1 MGQIATSIKEQ
12 IQKLKDRG
20 MVFDCEESKV
30 KEILLDIG
38 YYRLGFYWNHF
49 EIDEHHNFSEGTKF
63 SDVITLYY
71 LDVDLRNILNKYL
84 TRLEINFR
92 TKLVYFVSNKYKES
106 PTWFADDSVVKQV
119 FMNNLAD
126 IYNEKFKI
134 SNKVIRLHH
143 KKYKNHIHAPAWK
156 TLEFFT
162 FGTNLNL
169 YRNLKDEEIQKR
181 ISQAFLIENPDK
193 FQTIIG
199 AMLELRNACAH
210 GDVLYDF
217 NLPLG
222 VPNFSVFGFV
232 GSDRQSI
239 SACYKVLKFLVES
252 ISLNRK
258 TQLKSEVNELLD
270 KHKEN
275 EVIHKIIETKMKFIR

>member
-1 MGQIATSIKEQ
+1 MGDIATSITTQ

-20 MVFDCEESKV
+20 MTFDCEEEKV

-38 YYRLGFYWNHF
+38 YYRLGFYWKPF
-49 EIDEHHNFSEGTKF
+49 EKDEEHNFKEGTKF

-71 LDVDLRNILNKYL
+71 LDVDLRNLLNKYL

-92 TKLVYFVSNKYKES
+92 TKLVYYVSNKHKNS
-106 PTWFADDSVVKQV
+106 PTWFADDSIVKSK
-119 FMNNLAD
+119 FLSHLPS
-126 IYNEKFKI
+126 IYNDKFKAN
-134 SNKVIRLHH
+134 NKVIKAHH
-143 KKYKNHIHAPAWK
+143 KKYINDIHAPAWK

-169 YRNLKDEEIQKR
+169 YRNLKNEDLQRLISKAFKVDNPQK
-181 ISQAFLIENPDK
+181 FHV
-193 FQTIIG
+193 IIG

-232 GSDRQSI
+232 RSDRQSLF
-239 SACYKVLKFLVES
+239 ACYKVLKYLIKS
-252 ISLNRK
+252 ISLNREQDLE
-258 TQLKSEVNELLD
+258 TEIYMLINRHQD
-270 KHKEN
+270 N
-275 EVIHKIIETKMKFIR
+275 EVINKIIATKMKFIR

>member
-1 MGQIATSIKEQ
+1 MGDIATSITTQ

-20 MVFDCEESKV
+20 MTFDCEEEKV

-38 YYRLGFYWNHF
+38 YYRLGFYWKPF
-49 EIDEHHNFSEGTKF
+49 EKDEEHNFKEGTKF

-71 LDVDLRNILNKYL
+71 LDVDLRNLLNKYL

-92 TKLVYFVSNKYKES
+92 TKLVYYVSNKHKNS
-106 PTWFADDSVVKQV
+106 PTWFADDSIVKSK
-119 FMNNLAD
+119 FLSHLPS
-126 IYNEKFKI
+126 IYNDKFKAN
-134 SNKVIRLHH
+134 NKVIKAHH
-143 KKYKNHIHAPAWK
+143 KKYINDIHAPAWK

-169 YRNLKDEEIQKR
+169 YRNLKNEDLQRLISKAFKVDNPQK
-181 ISQAFLIENPDK
+181 FHV
-193 FQTIIG
+193 IIG

-232 GSDRQSI
+232 GSDRQSLF
-239 SACYKVLKFLVES
+239 ACYKVLKYLIKS
-252 ISLNRK
+252 ISLNREQDLE
-258 TQLKSEVNELLD
+258 TEIYMLINRHQD
-270 KHKEN
+270 N
-275 EVIHKIIETKMKFIR
+275 EVINKIIATKMKFIR

>member
-1 MGQIATSIKEQ
+1 MGQIATSISEQ

-20 MVFDCEESKV
+20 MVFDCEEPKI
-30 KEILLDIG
+30 KEHLLDIG
-38 YYRLGFYWNHF
+38 YYRLGFYWKPF
-49 EIDEHHNFSEGTKF
+49 EIDENHTFQEGTRF

-84 TRLEINFR
+84 TRFEINFR
-92 TKLVYFVSNKYKES
+92 TKLVYYVSNKYKNS
-106 PTWFADDSVVKQV
+106 PTWFADDSVVNKE
-119 FMNNLAD
+119 FITNLNK
-126 IYNEKFKI
+126 IYDEKFKI
-134 SNKVIRLHH
+134 NNKIIKNHH
-143 KKYKNHIHAPAWK
+143 KKYINHIYAPAWK

-169 YRNLKDEEIQKR
+169 YRNLREKDIKKR
-181 ISQAFLIENPDK
+181 ISNAFEIENPEK
-193 FQTIIG
+193 FQIVIG

-217 NLPLG
+217 NLPMG

-239 SACYKVLKFLVES
+239 FACYKVLNYLVQS
-252 ISLNRK
+252 ISVNRQK
-258 TQLKSEVNELLD
+258 QLESEINELLNN
-270 KHKEN
+270 HKEN
-275 EVIHKIIETKMKFIR
+275 GVIQRMIETKMKIIR

>member
-1 MGQIATSIKEQ
+1 MGQIATSITDQ

-20 MVFDCEESKV
+20 MVFQCDEEKV
-30 KEILLDIG
+30 KEHLLDIG
-38 YYRLGFYWNHF
+38 YYRLGFYWKPF
-49 EIDEHHNFSEGTKF
+49 EIDETHNFSEGTKF
-63 SDVITLYY
+63 DDVITLYY

-92 TKLVYFVSNKYKES
+92 TKLVYYVSNKYKES
-106 PTWFADDSVVKQV
+106 PTWFADDSVVKRD
-119 FMNNLAD
+119 FLNNLVK
-126 IYNEKFKI
+126 IYDSKFKTT
-134 SNKVIRLHH
+134 NKVIKNHH
-143 KKYKNHIHAPAWK
+143 NKYINHIHAPAWK

-169 YRNLKDEEIQKR
+169 YRNLKNEDIQKR
-181 ISQAFLIENPDK
+181 ISKAFEIENPEK
-193 FQTIIG
+193 FQSIIG

-222 VPNFSVFGFV
+222 LPNFSVFNFT

-239 SACYKVLKFLVES
+239 SACYKVLKFLMQS
-252 ISLNRK
+252 ISINRHN
-258 TQLKSEVNELLD
+258 QLETEINALLD
-270 KHKEN
+270 DHQKN
-275 EVIHKIIETKMKFIR
+275 EVIQNIIVTKMKFIR

>member
-1 MGQIATSIKEQ
+1 MGHIATSITDQ

-20 MVFDCEESKV
+20 MVFDCDEDKI
-30 KEILLDIG
+30 KEHLLDIG
-38 YYRLGFYWNHF
+38 YYRLGFYWKPF
-49 EIDEHHNFSEGTKF
+49 EIDEDHNFSEGTKF

-71 LDVDLRNILNKYL
+71 LDVDLRNVLNKYL

-92 TKLVYFVSNKYKES
+92 TKLVYYVSNKYKNS
-106 PTWFADDSVVKQV
+106 PTWFADESVVRSE
-119 FMNNLAD
+119 FLSHLID
-126 IYNEKFKI
+126 IYNEKFKTN
-134 SNKVIRLHH
+134 NKVIKAHH
-143 KKYKNHIHAPAWK
+143 KKYINHIHAPAWK

-169 YRNLKDEEIQKR
+169 FRNLKSEDVQKR
-181 ISQAFLIENPDK
+181 ISMAFAVENPQK

-239 SACYKVLKFLVES
+239 SACYKVLKYLIQS
-252 ISLNRK
+252 ISVNRQQDLEK
-258 TQLKSEVNELLD
+258 EIHELLD
-270 KHKEN
+270 RHKEN
-275 EVIHKIIETKMKFIR
+275 EVIQNIIETKMKFIR